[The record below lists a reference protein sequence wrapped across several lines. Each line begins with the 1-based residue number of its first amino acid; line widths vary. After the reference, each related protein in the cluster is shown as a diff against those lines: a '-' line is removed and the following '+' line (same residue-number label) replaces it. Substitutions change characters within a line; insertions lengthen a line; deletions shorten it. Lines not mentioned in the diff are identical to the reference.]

1 MRYRSPPPSAQSG
14 ASVLHRSGQRIRAHK
29 SASVGVEW
37 VSEAAPRIQE
47 TRRTC
52 NSAVRLARLLPAY
65 GFAVQKKGERRFSWA
80 VANASSE
87 PWAIGARY
95 CDCDKNAY
103 SRLQLKLQSQ
113 CYHWGTLMELLAQA
127 QTVVDNSSAT
137 AQSLTSSQ
145 VLTALVLAGVLGM
158 IGQSVRAVVG
168 LKKMNDDALSSAVS
182 ASDLFVASRLVTSE
196 IIGFIVG
203 VITAFSMDINK
214 LVTINNTQL
223 LLGIVAAGY
232 AGTDVIEGFARR
244 LGGIGAGS
252 GTGSAGTGGDSKAGA
267 GGPSKGRSPPKPSN
281 QLQQNQLEAYQ
292 AARAEGLGDV
302 AAQALVANM
311 TGESLARPDDY
322 HYDVSHYSQG
332 IVQWD
337 PTRSEAIQ
345 KEFGQYP
352 RFMSVADQ
360 TRAAIWEIRTIA
372 RFAPSKTAIEVE
384 TTAAAIIDVLVRNY
398 EVPANPDEDIKK
410 RVGYLVAVA
419 SLVKQSA
426 LA

>member
-1 MRYRSPPPSAQSG
+1 
-14 ASVLHRSGQRIRAHK
+14 
-29 SASVGVEW
+29 
-37 VSEAAPRIQE
+37 
-47 TRRTC
+47 
-52 NSAVRLARLLPAY
+52 
-65 GFAVQKKGERRFSWA
+65 
-80 VANASSE
+80 
-87 PWAIGARY
+87 
-95 CDCDKNAY
+95 
-103 SRLQLKLQSQ
+103 
-113 CYHWGTLMELLAQA
+113 MELLAQA
-127 QTVVDNSSAT
+127 QTVVDSSSAT

-168 LKKMNDDALSSAVS
+168 LKEMNDDALSSAVS
-182 ASDLFVASRLVTSE
+182 ASDLFIASRLVTSE

-223 LLGIVAAGY
+223 LLGIVGAGY
-232 AGTDVIEGFARR
+232 PGTDVIEGFARR
-244 LGGIGAGS
+244 LGGTGAGAGS
-252 GTGSAGTGGDSKAGA
+252 TGTGGDSTAGV
-267 GGPSKGRSPPKPSN
+267 GSSGKGPSPAKPSN
-281 QLQQNQLEAYQ
+281 QLQQNQLEAFQ
-292 AARAEGLGDV
+292 AARGDGLRDV

-311 TGESLARPDDY
+311 NGESLAKPDDY

-352 RFMSVADQ
+352 RFMSVAEQ
-360 TRAAIWEIRTIA
+360 PRAAIWEIRTVA